1 MKLIVTGGGTGG
13 HVYPALEVARL
24 AAERGATLHYFGSLR
39 GQEGEA
45 CRVRGIPF
53 QGFSSAPLYSL
64 KTPRGWQSLIGLM
77 RASLGAYASMRS
89 LRPDTVFSSG
99 GYSAAPVL
107 WAARRLG
114 VPMVLLESNSV
125 PGRTTRMFLPT
136 AKAFGYVFRHTDGFS
151 WGGRGVRTGQPVRA
165 ALREAATSRSPDG
178 EPLVLVVGGSQG
190 SAFLNEN
197 VPKAAASLP
206 GVRFV
211 HATGRA
217 HFDAVSAAVAPLEL
231 GDRYRLVPFM
241 EQEELLGVYRRAT
254 LAVGRS
260 GGTLA
265 EFAAF
270 RLPSVLV
277 PLPQSADDHQLENAR
292 EFAGMGAATLCEQ
305 PSADLAAQIERW
317 VSDAS
322 ARERAATALAD
333 WDLPDATT
341 RLVEL
346 IENAPR

>member
-24 AAERGATLHYFGSLR
+24 AAERGADLHYFGSLR

-45 CRVRGIPF
+45 CRTRGIPF

-64 KTPRGWQSLIGLM
+64 KSPRGWQSLFGLM
-77 RASLGAYASMRS
+77 KASLGAHAAMRA
-89 LRPDTVFSSG
+89 LRPDAVFSSG

-114 VPMVLLESNSV
+114 VATVLLESNSV
-125 PGRTTRMFLPT
+125 PGRTTRMFLPA
-136 AKAFGYVFRHTDGFS
+136 AKAFGYVFRHTDSFT
-151 WGGRGVRTGQPVRA
+151 WGGRGIRTGQPIRV
-165 ALREAATSRSPDG
+165 ALREAAQSRAPG
-178 EPLVLVVGGSQG
+178 AEPLVVVVGGSQG

-197 VPKAAASLP
+197 LPKAAVALP
-206 GVRFV
+206 GVRFI

-217 HFDAVSAAVAPLEL
+217 HFDAVSASVVPLGL
-231 GDRYRLVPFM
+231 GERYRLVPYL
-241 EQEELLGVYRRAT
+241 EQDDLMAAYRTAT
-254 LAVGRS
+254 LAVARS

-277 PLPQSADDHQLENAR
+277 PLPQSADDHQRVNAL
-292 EFAGMGAATLCEQ
+292 EFAAMGAATMCEQ
-305 PSADLAAQIERW
+305 PSPDVADQIRAW
-317 VSDAS
+317 IDDAPG
-322 ARERAATALAD
+322 RLRAAEAMAE
-333 WDLPDATT
+333 WDMPDATA

-346 IENAPR
+346 IENAPQ

>member
-13 HVYPALEVARL
+13 HVYPALEVGRL
-24 AAERGATLHYFGSLR
+24 AAERGAELQYFGSLR

-45 CRVRGIPF
+45 CRAWGIPF

-64 KTPRGWQSLIGLM
+64 KNPRGWQSLFGLM
-77 RASLGAYASMRS
+77 RASLSAHVAMRS
-89 LRPDTVFSSG
+89 LRPDAVFSSG

-107 WAARRLG
+107 WAAKRLN
-114 VPMVLLESNSV
+114 VATVLLESNSV

-136 AKAFGYVFRHTDGFS
+136 AKAFGYVFRHTDGFT
-151 WGGRGVRTGQPVRA
+151 WGGRGVRTGQPIRI
-165 ALREAATSRSPDG
+165 ALREAAQGRSPSD
-178 EPLVLVVGGSQG
+178 EPLVVVVGGSQG

-197 VPKAAASLP
+197 VPKAAAALP

-217 HFDAVSAAVAPLEL
+217 HFDAVLAATASL
-231 GDRYRLVPFM
+231 GLGERYRLVPYL
-241 EQEELLGVYRRAT
+241 EQDELLGVLQSAT
-254 LAVGRS
+254 LAVSRS

-270 RLPSVLV
+270 RLPSVLI

-292 EFAGMGAATLCEQ
+292 EFAGMRAATLCEQ
-305 PSADLAAQIERW
+305 PSADLSTQIRGW
-317 VSDAS
+317 VDDAS
-322 ARERAATALAD
+322 ARSRAAETLAD
-333 WDLPDATT
+333 WDLPDATI

-346 IENAPR
+346 IENAAR